1 MVLKF
6 PKQSY
11 RNKDMEEKKFDLN
24 SIIGFVLIG
33 AIFIWMLYLQQ
44 PTEEE
49 IAAEEA
55 KIEAAAKEATLA
67 EQAKE
72 TDVTLTKA
80 VQEITSVAATDS
92 LGYVQ
97 LQNKLG
103 SFAYSGTLPSA
114 TEATT
119 VIENDVLSLT
129 VSNRGGY
136 VIEARL
142 KQHTTYDSI
151 PVYLVKDGN
160 STLNFQFSAEN
171 RLLNTEVL
179 YFEPSLTQNGDNQ
192 VLTMRLKASN
202 NAFLEYRYE
211 LLPGEY
217 MTNFSIKTQ
226 GLESVLNTSQPM
238 YLDWKLKGYRHAKS
252 ISYENRYSRLTYE
265 YEGDKHSKLSP
276 TGEDQE
282 VEVDVNWLNF
292 RQHFFSSMLLTDTPF
307 KEVTL
312 LSEDLVQDEEVDT
325 VYTKN
330 YGAKILIEP
339 KSGAV
344 AQNMNLYF
352 GPTDYKIFK
361 KYERNLDEA
370 MPLGWGI
377 FGMINKFLIIPLFG
391 FLSGFLPAGIAIIV
405 LTILLKLALSPVQYK
420 QYLAQAKM
428 KILKPEIDAIKEKFG
443 DNKMK
448 IQQETM
454 KLQNIAGASPLKG
467 CLPAILQIPV
477 FYALFTFFPTAFDLR
492 QKSFLWADDLSSYDT
507 IAELPFHIPFYGDHV
522 SLFPIL
528 ASIAI
533 FIYMTM
539 TMGQSM
545 QAQQQPGMPNMKF
558 LMYLSPVFMLVFF
571 NNYASG
577 LSLYYFIS
585 NLITIGIMLVIKNVI
600 LDEDKIHAQIQVNK
614 SKPKK
619 QNKFQK
625 KMATMMEQAEAQKK
639 AQQKKK

>member
-1 MVLKF
+1 
-6 PKQSY
+6 
-11 RNKDMEEKKFDLN
+11 MEEKKFDLN
-24 SIIGFVLIG
+24 TWIGFLLIG
-33 AIFIWMLYLQQ
+33 GIFIWMLYLQK
-44 PTEEE
+44 PSEEE

-55 KIEAAAKEATLA
+55 KIEAEKIATEKAANKSPE
-67 EQAKE
+67 E
-72 TDVTLTKA
+72 VTLTEA
-80 VQEITSVAATDS
+80 TAEMNAATDS
-92 LGYVQ
+92 LGLVK

-114 TEATT
+114 KEGTT
-119 VIENDVLSLT
+119 VIENDVLFLQ
-129 VSNRGGY
+129 VSNKGGY
-136 VIEARL
+136 ITEARL
-142 KQHTTYDSI
+142 KKHKTFDSI

-160 STLNFQFSAEN
+160 SSLNFQFSADN
-171 RLLNTEVL
+171 RLLNTEDL
-179 YFEPSLTQNGDNQ
+179 FFEPQLSKNGENS
-192 VLTMRLKASN
+192 VLTMRLKTAASSY
-202 NAFLEYRYE
+202 LEYRYE
-211 LLPGEY
+211 LIPGEY
-217 MTNFSIKTQ
+217 MTNFSIKSQ
-226 GLESVLNTSQPM
+226 GLENVMNTSQPM

-265 YEGDKHSKLSP
+265 YEGDKHSKLDP
-276 TGEDQE
+276 TGEDDE

-307 KEVTL
+307 KEVA
-312 LSEDLVQDEEVDT
+312 LSSNDLVQDEEIDT
-325 VYTKN
+325 VYTKQ
-330 YGAKILIEP
+330 YAAKMLIEP
-339 KSGAV
+339 KGGAI
-344 AQNMNLYF
+344 AQNMNLYL

-361 KYERNLDEA
+361 KYDRNLDEA

-377 FGMINKFLIIPLFG
+377 FGMINKYIIIPLFG
-391 FLSGFLPAGIAIIV
+391 ILSGWLPAGLAIIFM
-405 LTILLKLALSPVQYK
+405 TILIKLALSPVQYK
-420 QYLAQAKM
+420 QYVAQAKM
-428 KILKPEIDAIKEKFG
+428 KVLKPEIDAIKEKHG

-467 CLPAILQIPV
+467 CLPALLQIPV

-507 IAELPFHIPFYGDHV
+507 IAELPFNIPFYGDHV

-558 LMYLSPVFMLVFF
+558 LMYLSPLFMLVFF

-585 NLITIGIMLVIKNVI
+585 NLITIGIMLVIKNI
-600 LDEDKIHAQIQVNK
+600 IIDEDKIHAQIQVNK
-614 SKPKK
+614 AKPKK
-619 QNKFQK
+619 QSKFSK
-625 KMATMMEQAEAQKK
+625 KMEDMMKQAEQQKK
-639 AQQKKK
+639 AGKK